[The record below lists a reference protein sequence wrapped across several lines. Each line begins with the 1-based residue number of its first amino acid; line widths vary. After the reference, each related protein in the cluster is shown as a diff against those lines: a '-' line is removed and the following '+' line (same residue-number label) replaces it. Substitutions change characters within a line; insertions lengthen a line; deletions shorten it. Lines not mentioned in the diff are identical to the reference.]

1 MTNSNDDYRLE
12 RIEQI
17 QESNARAIAAIQE
30 VVMLTAQNV
39 DRNSQSIYEL
49 TNNVNNLTGDVDRVV
64 NYPKPLR

>member
-1 MTNSNDDYRLE
+1 MSNSDNSRLDP
-12 RIEQI
+12 IEQI